1 MSTIIDERYELSL
14 NRITEIS
21 ENPEVDEAFRG
32 YFSFV
37 ARFILIINTPSDDK
51 EYNKMLYEDI
61 VGDNYENSYAN
72 PKFCS
77 RLWNKMTCS
86 VNESTSEKSRKTGI
100 SDESDECSEHKYDNK
115 NLIATIETTNATIQP
130 TKRIATSIAV

>member
-14 NRITEIS
+14 NRIKEIS

-37 ARFILIINTPSDDK
+37 ARFILMINTPSDDK

-61 VGDNYENSYAN
+61 VGDNYENS
-72 PKFCS
+72 
-77 RLWNKMTCS
+77 
-86 VNESTSEKSRKTGI
+86 
-100 SDESDECSEHKYDNK
+100 
-115 NLIATIETTNATIQP
+115 
-130 TKRIATSIAV
+130 